1 MYQLTKWLKKVF
13 MAVSLFLGTA
23 AILPAT
29 AQDSTNFTLEQAY
42 SLAQKNYPVIRQKD
56 LVRRTA
62 AININNIHKGFLPQ
76 VTISGQATYQSDVTS
91 VPVKLPGIDIESPS
105 KDQYKILA
113 DVNQVIYDGGSAAA
127 QKNVQQ
133 VNALVEDQKAEVELY
148 KVKERINQLYL
159 GILLYDEQVNQV
171 NLVKKDIALGI
182 KRVAAQVENGTA
194 LRSNQLVLEAELL
207 KNDQRLVEINAGR
220 QGLIEVLSLFINQQL
235 PATTRF
241 EKPVVNNTASVA
253 ATVNRPEL
261 KLFAYQDSLLK
272 TQQQLISV
280 KNRPRASLFAQGGY
294 GKPGLNMLKNEFD
307 LFYIAGVRLNWSLGG
322 LYTAKKE
329 RELLTINQRMT
340 DVQKDLFLLNTNT
353 QLKQQQAELNKWRQ
367 LVASDAQIIE
377 LRGKIKEAAHAQ
389 LQNGVITAN
398 DFLREVNA
406 EDQAR
411 VSLIVHE
418 LQLLQ
423 AKLNYQTLSGNQ

>member
-1 MYQLTKWLKKVF
+1 MQKLTKWLNNMVKGIPVLL
-13 MAVSLFLGTA
+13 ALVVAGA
-23 AILPAT
+23 AT
-29 AQDSTNFTLEQAY
+29 AQDSTTLTLEQAHA
-42 SLAQKNYPVIRQKD
+42 LAQKNYPMIRQKD

-62 AININNIHKGFLPQ
+62 SLHISNINKGFLPQ

-91 VPVKLPGIDIESPS
+91 VPIKVPGIDIEAPS

-127 QKNVQQ
+127 QRNVQQ

-159 GILLYDEQVNQV
+159 GILLYNEQISQV
-171 NLVKKDIALGI
+171 NLLKNDIALGI
-182 KRVAAQVENGTA
+182 KRVAAQVQNGTA

-207 KNDQRLVEINAGR
+207 KNDQRLVEINASR
-220 QGLIEVLSLFINQQL
+220 KGLIDVLSLFINQPL
-235 PATTRF
+235 SPATRF
-241 EKPVVNNTASVA
+241 EMPVVGA
-253 ATVNRPEL
+253 AVTTINRPEL
-261 KLFAYQDSLLK
+261 RLFAFQDSLFK
-272 TQQQLISV
+272 TQQQLVSV
-280 KNRPRASLFAQGGY
+280 KNRPRTSLFVQGGY
-294 GKPGLNMLKNEFD
+294 GRPGLNMLKNEFD
-307 LFYIAGVRLNWSLGG
+307 LFYVAGVRFSWSLGN
-322 LYTAKKE
+322 LYTTKKE
-329 RELLTINQRMT
+329 RELLTIHQRT
-340 DVQKDLFLLNTNT
+340 TGVQKDLFLLNTNT
-353 QLKQQQAELNKWRQ
+353 QLKQQEAEVSKWQQ
-367 LVASDAQIIE
+367 LIASDAQIIDI
-377 LRGKIKEAAHAQ
+377 RSKVKEAAHAQ

-411 VSLIVHE
+411 LALIMHE